1 MAPGELSQPA
11 YLDLTVSQLQ
21 AWDRSDRGRARRQSH
36 QLVWSAAHNQQVVCG
51 ACGTASPPNLP
62 AYCIGDLTRRWA
74 QRRGFT
80 TGDSDERRVCYLF
93 ARRVLDIWGIR
104 ATLPACVFDM
114 LRDHF
119 PPRPPGDRAH
129 SWVDGP
135 CRCRCRT
142 CKAYH
147 GDPAIWPNPPGA
159 VANAAAAAAAPA
171 PAPAPAAPAPAPAP
185 APAAPASP
193 GVEFLDIAPA
203 EFERRVRAKKA

>member
-1 MAPGELSQPA
+1 MAPGELSRPA

-21 AWDRSDRGRARRQSH
+21 AWDRSNRGRARRQPH

-62 AYCIGDLTRRWA
+62 AYCIGDLTRQWA

-129 SWVDGP
+129 TWVDGP
-135 CRCRCRT
+135 CRCRCST

-159 VANAAAAAAAPA
+159 VANAAAAAPA

-185 APAAPASP
+185 AAPAPPASDSDD
-193 GVEFLDIAPA
+193 VEFYDDAA